1 MLEIENVVLE
11 KNLYYRGELILKYT
25 ISYPRIISN
34 LYIYSTRKFN
44 SFNRMIALSLKM
56 YAEKDLFN
64 ESKEIYEYNH
74 SNGYPIMV
82 YELNYDFEITY
93 NDNFIL
99 SLFSNEYIFTGG
111 AHGSTVR
118 KSQNWDMKLGEQF
131 KLDSVF
137 KDDPNYLLFILRDI
151 IRQIELQIEQDSQQY
166 FDNYCCL
173 VLDTFNPN
181 QFYLYD
187 KNTIVIFFGQYDI
200 APYSSGIPTFKI
212 PI

>member
-1 MLEIENVVLE
+1 MFEIEKVVLE

-74 SNGYPIMV
+74 SNSYPIMV

-151 IRQIELQIEQDSQQY
+151 IRQIELQIEQGTNQY

-200 APYSSGIPTFKI
+200 APYSSGISTFKI

>member
-1 MLEIENVVLE
+1 
-11 KNLYYRGELILKYT
+11 
-25 ISYPRIISN
+25 
-34 LYIYSTRKFN
+34 
-44 SFNRMIALSLKM
+44 
-56 YAEKDLFN
+56 
-64 ESKEIYEYNH
+64 
-74 SNGYPIMV
+74 
-82 YELNYDFEITY
+82 
-93 NDNFIL
+93 
-99 SLFSNEYIFTGG
+99 
-111 AHGSTVR
+111 
-118 KSQNWDMKLGEQF
+118 MKLGEQF

-151 IRQIELQIEQDSQQY
+151 IRQIELQIEQGTNQY

-173 VLDTFNPN
+173 VLETFNTN